1 MISDHIQPIQPRL
14 ILQQMKPY
22 SPGKP
27 IWEVAREFGIE
38 KVTKLASNENPL
50 GPSPKAVAA
59 IQAYL
64 GDIHRYPDAD
74 TVDLRA
80 SLAEKLQV
88 TPDHLIVTNGADELI
103 TLLSE
108 TFLEPEDEI
117 IVPSPTFSEYEFGAN
132 LMGTKVVSVPL
143 REGYLYDVDDIL
155 TAVTEQTKLIYICSP
170 NNPTGTYMT
179 RNDLIRLLENLP
191 PRILVIFD
199 GAYSHFVT
207 ADDYSDGLEFIR
219 QGYPVVVTQTFSKIY
234 GLAGIRVG
242 YGVAAPSIIRSIR
255 QVKEPFNVNALA
267 QVGAAAAITDDAHLQ
282 ATREMN
288 ERGREQL
295 YEQLRQLDISFTRS
309 MSNFVLVEL
318 GPDAKNIY
326 EKLMSKGIIVRY
338 GGGWDLPG
346 HIRISIG
353 TPEDHEALI
362 SAMETVLKEIKLEQ
376 VGSPGEI

>member
-1 MISDHIQPIQPRL
+1 MSDNIQPIRPRQAL
-14 ILQQMKPY
+14 KQMKPY

-27 IWEVAREFGIE
+27 IWEVEREYGIE
-38 KVTKLASNENPL
+38 RVTKLASNENPL
-50 GPSPKAVAA
+50 GPSAQAVAA

-64 GDIHRYPDAD
+64 GEIHRYPDAD
-74 TVDLRA
+74 TVDLR
-80 SLAEKLQV
+80 LALANKLGV

-132 LMGTKVVSVPL
+132 LMGTKVVPVPL
-143 REGYLYDVDDIL
+143 QEGYVYDVDDIL
-155 TAVTEQTKLIYICSP
+155 AAVTERTKLLYICSP

-179 RNDLIRLLENLP
+179 RNHLQRLLKELP
-191 PRILVIFD
+191 SRILVIFD

-207 ADDYSDGLEFIR
+207 ADDYSDGLEFVR
-219 QGYPVVVTQTFSKIY
+219 MGYPIMVTQTFSKIY

-242 YGVAAPSIIRSIR
+242 YGVAAPGIIHTIR

-267 QVGAAAAITDDAHLQ
+267 QVGAIAALADDAHLE

-288 ERGREQL
+288 AQGREQL
-295 YEQLRQLDISFTRS
+295 YKQLQQLGIRFTRS

-318 GPDAKNIY
+318 GPDAKRIY
-326 EKLMSKGIIVRY
+326 EKLMSKGIIVRF
-338 GGGWDLPG
+338 GGGWNLPE
-346 HIRISIG
+346 HIRISVG

-362 SAMETVLKEIKLEQ
+362 SALVTVMEEIELEKKLGSLK
-376 VGSPGEI
+376 